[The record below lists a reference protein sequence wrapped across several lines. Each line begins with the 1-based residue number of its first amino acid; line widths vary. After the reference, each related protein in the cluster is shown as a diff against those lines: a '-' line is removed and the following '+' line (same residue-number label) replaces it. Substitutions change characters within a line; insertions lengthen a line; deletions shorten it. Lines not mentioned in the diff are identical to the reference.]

1 MLQIAD
7 LEITNRSL
15 MVINATL
22 EAAKHRQAKE
32 IRDLRRRLRESRLIL
47 PPKKYRQVESSLDHD
62 DTADEDDE
70 DDEDD
75 ENDDDFTDDKDEGFK
90 RVRTILDGLLD
101 QGRGAL
107 ATKPHDFEE
116 ETKGATT
123 KVLHAE
129 DLRDRGDFL
138 APSVTTGPHP
148 ESDDDRQEYSEAD
161 ITLPDSDDLDSEN
174 EVEDM
179 ISIRITPS

>member
-1 MLQIAD
+1 
-7 LEITNRSL
+7 

-47 PPKKYRQVESSLDHD
+47 PPKKYRQVKSSLDHDD

-107 ATKPHDFEE
+107 AVKPHDFEE

-129 DLRDRGDFL
+129 DLRSYSDRGDFL
-138 APSVTTGPHP
+138 APSITTGPHL

-161 ITLPDSDDLDSEN
+161 VTLPHSDDPDSEN